1 MSVQQTAARGHSK
14 VSARKVA
21 DREALFTITL
31 SFSSRGSNSFVGLG
45 FFNMFGGVR
54 VEFADVQPM
63 FVCVCVRVHNFSA
76 TSATHMLLFVFSSG
90 SSESHT
96 SPILQ
101 YILVRARIFKKTL
114 IQ

>member
-63 FVCVCVRVHNFSA
+63 FVCVCA
-76 TSATHMLLFVFSSG
+76 
-90 SSESHT
+90 
-96 SPILQ
+96 
-101 YILVRARIFKKTL
+101 RA
-114 IQ
+114 

>member
-63 FVCVCVRVHNFSA
+63 FVCVCACIISVQPVQRICFCLFFQAVPVSH
-76 TSATHMLLFVFSSG
+76 THHQYCSIYLYAHVFS
-90 SSESHT
+90 
-96 SPILQ
+96 
-101 YILVRARIFKKTL
+101 KKH
-114 IQ
+114 